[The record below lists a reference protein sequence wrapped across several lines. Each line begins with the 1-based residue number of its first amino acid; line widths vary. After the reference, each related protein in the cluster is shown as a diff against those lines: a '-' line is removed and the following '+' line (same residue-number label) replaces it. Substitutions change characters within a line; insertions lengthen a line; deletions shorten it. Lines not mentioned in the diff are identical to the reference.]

1 MKSFRVWKAWAGFGF
16 VASLVSA
23 FSPPGQSDAYSV
35 VDGKAAGSVDWLWS
49 AIQTAVR
56 IWNLD

>member
-1 MKSFRVWKAWAGFGF
+1 MNSIRVWKTWAGFGC
-16 VASLVSA
+16 VASLVSVL
-23 FSPPGQSDAYSV
+23 SSPGQSDGHSV
-35 VDGKAAGSVDWLWS
+35 VDGKAAGSVEWLWS